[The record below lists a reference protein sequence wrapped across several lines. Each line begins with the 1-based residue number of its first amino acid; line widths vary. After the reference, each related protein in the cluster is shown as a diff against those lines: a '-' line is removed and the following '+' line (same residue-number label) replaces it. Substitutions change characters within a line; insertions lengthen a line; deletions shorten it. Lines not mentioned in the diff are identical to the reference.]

1 MAKEKIKIAVM
12 IDNLD
17 LRLGGTENQVVK
29 LLRGLNREAFE
40 VELITFNSNAWLE
53 SDGRSLLSSF
63 RIFGINRF
71 KRAATYVNL
80 FKLIRYLKSSETE
93 IVHTFFPVAN
103 IVGVLAARMAG
114 IRQVISSRRDCGV
127 WMNSR
132 YLAATR
138 FANRFVVKIIANSR
152 EVKEFTVDKEKA
164 DKERVDV
171 IYNGIE
177 KEYFERPVP
186 DRRLRERL
194 KIPSENRVIGLVA
207 NFSPVKH
214 HFVFVKSAQEIL
226 KRRRDVTFLLIGD
239 GPLRAE
245 IEAMAA
251 AAGIGAH
258 FIFTG
263 VQKEVLPYLSI
274 MDAGVNCSE
283 HEGLSN
289 AIIEYMA
296 AEVPCVV
303 SAAGGNRELI
313 AHGVT
318 GYTFPVDDHAAMA
331 SLLLKILDDAGAR
344 NSLVASAKEK
354 ALREMSLEAMIAKH
368 ETCYHQLAGR

>member
-1 MAKEKIKIAVM
+1 MTEEKIKIAVM

-17 LRLGGTENQVVK
+17 LRLGGTENQVIK
-29 LLRGLNREAFE
+29 LLRGLDRDAFE
-40 VELITFNSNAWLE
+40 VELISFNANAWLE
-53 SDGRSLLSSF
+53 SNGGSLLCSS
-63 RIFGINRF
+63 RIFAINRF
-71 KRAATYVNL
+71 KQAATYANL
-80 FKLIRYLKSSETE
+80 FRLTRYLRSSRTE

-114 IRQVISSRRDCGV
+114 IRSVISSRRDCGV
-127 WMNSR
+127 WMNPR

-138 FANRFVVKIIANSR
+138 FANRFVMKIIANSQ

-164 DKERVDV
+164 DQERVEV

-177 KEYFERPVP
+177 KEYFEKPVP
-186 DRRLRERL
+186 DHALRERL
-194 KIPSENRVIGLVA
+194 KIPPGNRVIGLVA

-214 HFVFVKSAQEIL
+214 HFAFVKGACQIL
-226 KRRRDVTFLLIGD
+226 KRRPDVSFLLIGD

-245 IEAMAA
+245 IEAMAD
-251 AAGIGAH
+251 AAGVGAH

-303 SAAGGNRELI
+303 TAAGGNRELI
-313 AHGVT
+313 VHGET
-318 GYTFPVDDHAAMA
+318 GYTFPVDDYAAMA
-331 SLLLKILDDAGAR
+331 SFLLKILEDAEA
-344 NSLVASAKEK
+344 SKKLVAMAKEK
-354 ALREMSLEAMIAKH
+354 ARREMSLDAMIAKH
-368 ETCYHQLAGR
+368 EAYYHQLAGR